1 MTEQELREK
10 IVNVLNNMQNFG
22 ERLEQISQ
30 TGPLKIAKIIVSN
43 EKIADALIAA
53 GLRFGNKHR
62 IFVENAPIP
71 KTCVDDTFFL
81 MPNTPPT
88 IKQLYGDEEVEKIVK
103 ERDEY
108 KHRAEVAE
116 KIAEEAC
123 RIVFC
128 EAIDNEEWDEVI
140 RNYKETKE
148 KYSDELGITDEML
161 YDYLHEKAE
170 KELQEEMKDD

>member
-1 MTEQELREK
+1 MTEQETRGK
-10 IVNVLNNMQNFG
+10 IVDVLSNMQNFG

-81 MPNTPPT
+81 MPNTPPM

-103 ERDEY
+103 EREEY

-116 KIAEEAC
+116 KALYNAC
-123 RIVFC
+123 RISA
-128 EAIDNEEWDEVI
+128 AIP
-140 RNYKETKE
+140 TKE
-148 KYSDELGITDEML
+148 FVSARVDCFLKQ
-161 YDYLHEKAE
+161 AE
-170 KELQEEMKDD
+170 KELQEERKDVR